1 LAGGHRLLHI
11 DACFGEPPEMF
22 FASLGVNVMVS
33 FVPAVETVL
42 YERAKHA
49 MLLVDAVEERTNM
62 TVLAEG
68 TPGKL

>member
-1 LAGGHRLLHI
+1 
-11 DACFGEPPEMF
+11 MF